1 MKRVSFNVAK
11 AIKEAGFSQEG
22 NAHSTYYDEQHK
34 ETFVPFECNRSRDY
48 LAPTYMEVWFWLW
61 EEKKITIDIVAL
73 AGGSCGAFIWKFG
86 ERLKVQIKFES
97 PEEAITA
104 TIEYL
109 VENDLIK

>member
-48 LAPTYMEVWFWLW
+48 LAPTYMEVWLWLW
-61 EEKKITIDIVAL
+61 NKGICIEIKDNHYYTL
-73 AGGSCGAFIWKFG
+73 A
-86 ERLKVQIKFES
+86 KVNNQRFHGDD
-97 PEEAITA
+97 PEEVIIIA
-104 TIEYL
+104 IEYL
-109 VENDLIK
+109 ADNNFIE